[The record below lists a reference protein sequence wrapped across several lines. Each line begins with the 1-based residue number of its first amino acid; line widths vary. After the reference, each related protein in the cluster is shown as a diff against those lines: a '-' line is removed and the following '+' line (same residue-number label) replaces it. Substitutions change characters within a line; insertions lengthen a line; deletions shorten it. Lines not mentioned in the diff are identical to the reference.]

1 MELSSFVRLG
11 VLMIRPSAL
20 VLSAPLFG
28 GSHVPPMVRV
38 GLSVLLA
45 FIVAPVVALP
55 AVENGLVLVVAR
67 ELVIGVSIGL
77 AIHIVVSAAE
87 LAGYLAGFQAGF
99 SVAAIIDPQRGVR
112 NNMIASL
119 YGLLTL
125 FVFFAVDGHHAV
137 LVALVDSYTALPI
150 GAGAI
155 DQSLVSSVAGALGL
169 VFTYGVRLAVPVVM
183 ALLIVEL
190 GLGLIART
198 APAMN
203 LMVIGFPVRVL
214 AGLIALVLAI
224 GVLPPVIRSM
234 APIALDLAPTTAGA
248 FQ

>member
-1 MELSSFVRLG
+1 MELTPFVRLG

-28 GSHVPPMVRV
+28 GTHVPPMVRV
-38 GLSVLLA
+38 GLSVILA
-45 FIVAPVVALP
+45 LIVAPVVTLP
-55 AVENGLVLVVAR
+55 AVGTGLVLVVAR
-67 ELVIGVSIGL
+67 ELVIGASIGL

-125 FVFFAVDGHHAV
+125 FVFFAIDGHHAV
-137 LVALVDSYTALPI
+137 LVALVDSYGALPI
-150 GAGAI
+150 GAGSI
-155 DQSLVSSVAGALGL
+155 DQSLVPSVAGALGL
-169 VFTYGVRLAVPVVM
+169 IFTYGVRLAVPVVL

-190 GLGLIART
+190 GLGLIVRA

-203 LMVIGFPVRVL
+203 LMVIGFPVRVM
-214 AGLIALVLAI
+214 AGLIALGLAI

-234 APIALDLAPTTAGA
+234 APIALDLAAATAGA
-248 FQ
+248 FE

>member
-125 FVFFAVDGHHAV
+125 FVFFAVDGHPAV

>member
-1 MELSSFVRLG
+1 MELTPFVRLG
-11 VLMIRPSAL
+11 VLMIRPGAL

-28 GSHVPPMVRV
+28 GAHVPPMVRI

-45 FIVAPVVALP
+45 LIVAPVVTLP
-55 AVENGLVLVVAR
+55 AIGTGLVLVVAR

-77 AIHIVVSAAE
+77 AIQIVVSAAE

-99 SVAAIIDPQRGVR
+99 SVAAIIDPQSGVR

-125 FVFFAVDGHHAV
+125 FVFFAVDGHHVV
-137 LVALVDSYTALPI
+137 LVALVDSYAALPI

-169 VFTYGVRLAVPVVM
+169 VFTYGVRLAVPVVL

-190 GLGLIART
+190 GLGLIVRA

-203 LMVIGFPVRVL
+203 LMVIGFPIRVM
-214 AGLIALVLAI
+214 AGLIALGLAV

-234 APIALDLAPTTAGA
+234 APIALDLAATTAGA

>member
-1 MELSSFVRLG
+1 MELTPFVRLG

-28 GSHVPPMVRV
+28 GSHVPPMVRI

-45 FIVAPVVALP
+45 LIVAPVVTLP
-55 AVENGLVLVVAR
+55 AVGTGLVLVIAR

-77 AIHIVVSAAE
+77 AIQIVASAAE

-125 FVFFAVDGHHAV
+125 FVFFGIEGHHAV

-150 GAGAI
+150 GAGAV

-169 VFTYGVRLAVPVVM
+169 VFTFGIRLAVPVVF

-190 GLGLIART
+190 GLGLVART

-203 LMVIGFPVRVL
+203 LMVIGFPIRTTV
-214 AGLIALVLAI
+214 GLIALGLAI
-224 GVLPPVIRSM
+224 GVLPPVIRS
-234 APIALDLAPTTAGA
+234 LAPVALELAAATAGA